1 MKGFGF
7 PGAPSSG
14 SGSSG
19 STPSYRA
26 DTSKQ
31 KSELINVLKRSEQ
44 LWNDEKNEESTF
56 LFRQVSFSYV
66 RPSPCWTSSFRI
78 KPLNQSRLHTPTR
91 SRS

>member
-44 LWNDEKNEESTF
+44 LWNDEKNEESTYWF
-56 LFRQVSFSYV
+56 TQASFSYGK
-66 RPSPCWTSSFRI
+66 PYPCWTSSFRI
-78 KPLNQSRLHTPTR
+78 KPSNQSKLHTPTKLR
-91 SRS
+91 N